1 MNREEIKIDKGPE
14 YLRTA
19 QELSDII
26 ADLPLTAEQNDRL
39 IAGILAH
46 SSAGRKE
53 AFKQGLMTAIINDND
68 NTAAQSKPRLS

>member
-1 MNREEIKIDKGPE
+1 MNREEIKIDKGPK

-26 ADLPLTAEQNDRL
+26 AELPLTAEQNNRL

-46 SSAGRKE
+46 SSAGREE
-53 AFKQGLMTAIINDND
+53 AFVQGLMTALINDND
-68 NTAAQSKPRLS
+68 NAAAQSKPRLS

>member
-1 MNREEIKIDKGPE
+1 MNEEIEITKGAE

-26 ADLPLTAEQNDRL
+26 ADLPLTAEQNAQL

-53 AFKQGLMTAIINDND
+53 AFTQGLMTALIND
-68 NTAAQSKPRLS
+68 NTAEQIKPRLS

>member
-1 MNREEIKIDKGPE
+1 MNREEITIDKGSE

-26 ADLPLTAEQNDRL
+26 AELPLTAEQNDRL

>member
-1 MNREEIKIDKGPE
+1 MNREEIKIDKGSE

-26 ADLPLTAEQNDRL
+26 ADLPLTAEQNGRL

-53 AFKQGLMTAIINDND
+53 AFVQGLMTALINDND

>member
-1 MNREEIKIDKGPE
+1 MINDEIEITKGAE

-26 ADLPLTAEQNDRL
+26 ADLPLTAEQNARL

-53 AFKQGLMTAIINDND
+53 AFAQGLLTALIND
-68 NTAAQSKPRLS
+68 NTAVQSKLRLS

>member
-26 ADLPLTAEQNDRL
+26 AELPLTAEQNNRL

-46 SSAGRKE
+46 SGAGRKE
-53 AFKQGLMTAIINDND
+53 AFVQGLMTAIINDND
-68 NTAAQSKPRLS
+68 NTTAQSKPRLS